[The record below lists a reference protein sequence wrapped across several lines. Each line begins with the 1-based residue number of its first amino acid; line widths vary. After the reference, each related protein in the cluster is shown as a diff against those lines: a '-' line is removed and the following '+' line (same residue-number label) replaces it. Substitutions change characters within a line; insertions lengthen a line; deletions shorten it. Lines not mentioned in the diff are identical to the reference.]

1 MFEELRSD
9 FKNEIGALRRECG
22 LKAEETQQIVQDLSA
37 QVAKDKEIW
46 LANQENHAKLSEEF
60 NYVVGTIRED
70 KDIMTGSLQR
80 IQTELDQSKVAF
92 TKALEAQTHRL
103 NDHDT
108 KLQQQQDAS
117 FFGSKNSMEK
127 LEDYKERHDTLN
139 TRVLQMEDWIRAQ
152 APKNHAVNYT
162 SSSAAEGSRYIP
174 PNERPRANPRVGA
187 QKAPQFTLGASSS
200 RTPPR
205 LPSPCSPRITLKGTD
220 ALAPQGMGTPDDP
233 IVAYSSSTHK
243 NVGQAPSFSAWHG
256 HDQGADSAPV
266 TAADWRQL
274 ISSIVKEHTG

>member
-37 QVAKDKEIW
+37 KVAKDKEIW

-70 KDIMTGSLQR
+70 KDIMSGSLQR

-108 KLQQQQDAS
+108 KLQ
-117 FFGSKNSMEK
+117 
-127 LEDYKERHDTLN
+127 
-139 TRVLQMEDWIRAQ
+139 
-152 APKNHAVNYT
+152 
-162 SSSAAEGSRYIP
+162 
-174 PNERPRANPRVGA
+174 
-187 QKAPQFTLGASSS
+187 
-200 RTPPR
+200 
-205 LPSPCSPRITLKGTD
+205 
-220 ALAPQGMGTPDDP
+220 
-233 IVAYSSSTHK
+233 
-243 NVGQAPSFSAWHG
+243 
-256 HDQGADSAPV
+256 
-266 TAADWRQL
+266 
-274 ISSIVKEHTG
+274 